1 MTLVKHDQ
9 IRLLAEAAFNFRQ
22 LRSNNDSDACNLF
35 DVYRVLITYQIFRT
49 SCLWDPHL
57 LKEPVTAC

>member
-35 DVYRVLITYQIFRT
+35 DVYRV
-49 SCLWDPHL
+49 
-57 LKEPVTAC
+57 